1 MNPEGRGP
9 PSSPPDPTNVSGPQ
23 ISAASSTGNA
33 QPVDSG
39 VDQAPLSVQVLSENE
54 DGSTGPPSPPTDPTD
69 QRIYYRNTTNALI
82 TNLFLAGANP
92 NTFLAVSPY
101 AGAYPNNGSV
111 TSSGSG
117 TFDGFHSL
125 STTSTTSQSVTGHIA
140 GATSPSQPITV
151 LASQISVEVTPGS
164 SAASGIALAG
174 CTDFSN
180 NLCRLY
186 PISPSQPALYLDTT
200 NGVQIGLLT
209 AAPATTS
216 AASLPLQQTAGTAE
230 HLLASA
236 PLTFSSNT
244 ATLTASSTF
253 LPTDHVDTTL
263 VTHGQ
268 LIPVINIP
276 VAGS

>member
-111 TSSGSG
+111 TSSGPG
-117 TFDGFHSL
+117 TFDGFHYL

-151 LASQISVEVTPGS
+151 LASQISVEGTPGS
-164 SAASGIALAG
+164 SAASGISLTCVAQSTGAATP
-174 CTDFSN
+174 CP
-180 NLCRLY
+180 LY
-186 PISPSQPALYLDTT
+186 PISPTQPGPIPGHQKRRANRATHRRSRHHQCGQPAPPTNLRNTGAFTGLSTT
-200 NGVQIGLLT
+200 DRNNNR
-209 AAPATTS
+209 
-216 AASLPLQQTAGTAE
+216 
-230 HLLASA
+230 
-236 PLTFSSNT
+236 SN
-244 ATLTASSTF
+244 AV
-253 LPTDHVDTTL
+253 P
-263 VTHGQ
+263 GC
-268 LIPVINIP
+268 
-276 VAGS
+276 

>member
-1 MNPEGRGP
+1 VNPEGRGP

-111 TSSGSG
+111 TSSGPG
-117 TFDGFHSL
+117 TFDGFHYL

-164 SAASGIALAG
+164 SAASGISLTCVAQSTGAATP
-174 CTDFSN
+174 CP
-180 NLCRLY
+180 LY
-186 PISPSQPALYLDTT
+186 PISPTQPALYLDTR
-200 NGVQIGLLT
+200 NGVQLGLLT
-209 AAPATTS
+209 AALATTS
-216 AASLPLQQTAGTAE
+216 PAGLPLQQTAGTAD

-236 PLTFSSNT
+236 PLTVSTT
-244 ATLTASSTF
+244 AATQTDTSAF
-253 LPTDHVDTTL
+253 LPTDHVNTF
-263 VTHGQ
+263 THGE
-268 LIPVINIP
+268 LVPVVNVP
-276 VAGS
+276 AAS